1 MLSLLLFLPLALSSP
16 LHPRQTDRTFF
27 PTSEETCA
35 EDATGRLR
43 STNPAPLA
51 PVTVQ
56 PLCDNVIS
64 TLCTLTTDPS
74 TPLPDR
80 GLKATALAPDTDAGA
95 CEAHLLF
102 APNTAPPNDWSYD
115 SCIATFQKITIE
127 CMLIGTGKHASKGQQ
142 AGVLGV
148 MYLATGADSSVEN
161 PRFRAEGEGGSPGF
175 MVGPLGW
182 FGNVSVED
190 VSDRVPGYKPR
201 VLD

>member
-1 MLSLLLFLPLALSSP
+1 
-16 LHPRQTDRTFF
+16 
-27 PTSEETCA
+27 
-35 EDATGRLR
+35 
-43 STNPAPLA
+43 
-51 PVTVQ
+51 
-56 PLCDNVIS
+56 
-64 TLCTLTTDPS
+64 
-74 TPLPDR
+74 
-80 GLKATALAPDTDAGA
+80 
-95 CEAHLLF
+95 
-102 APNTAPPNDWSYD
+102 
-115 SCIATFQKITIE
+115 
-127 CMLIGTGKHASKGQQ
+127 MLIGTGKHASKGQQ